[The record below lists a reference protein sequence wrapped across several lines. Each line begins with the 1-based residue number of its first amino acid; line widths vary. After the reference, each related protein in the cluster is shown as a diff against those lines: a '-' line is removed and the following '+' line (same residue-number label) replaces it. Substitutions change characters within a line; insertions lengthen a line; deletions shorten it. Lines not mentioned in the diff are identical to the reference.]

1 MNAAVLEALCPCL
14 AHDSR
19 TLIHSARW
27 LVPMD
32 TVIALSKTKRSLL
45 LTYKV
50 LALTSWVIHI
60 WNIHPAFPTLLV
72 TSPCSFQSENM
83 SLFTTRFTLPCLEWW
98 LLVIWTYWIHFPK
111 FICFFFI
118 WKYTFSNGNT
128 FPFVKMSWLGFM
140 KHQMRKVIKTEGRSS
155 LLPGRVDKDA
165 KPEWYIWLQASG
177 GVTRV
182 CEVQRPCWD
191 WSGKTT
197 FMQHRSLR

>member
-1 MNAAVLEALCPCL
+1 MSN
-14 AHDSR
+14 
-19 TLIHSARW
+19 
-27 LVPMD
+27 
-32 TVIALSKTKRSLL
+32 
-45 LTYKV
+45 TYMKY
-50 LALTSWVIHI
+50 
-60 WNIHPAFPTLLV
+60 PFPTLLV

-177 GVTRV
+177 GVTRI

-191 WSGKTT
+191 WSGIYSTEVWNNLVMLALKDRNLPSI
-197 FMQHRSLR
+197 FSEKQLYGIVSSNDSIVFSLGVI